1 MLNKHEINSLKENI
15 EWAKL
20 DAEKGSVYHI
30 KWAQRYIE
38 DVQKLLDSLYYS
50 YSTGTEERAEEV
62 LRELKKS

>member
-38 DVQKLLDSLYYS
+38 DVQTLLDALYYD
-50 YSTGTEERAEEV
+50 YIPELQARADDV
-62 LRELKKS
+62 LRKI